1 MSNVT
6 QLRPTRRVTVT
17 AHQVTFDLVPRDV
30 LEEVFHTAIAVAW
43 AADEGAYS
51 AEHHEADERLESLQR
66 AVSAASQFTVPV
78 QHEVDEPITPTHP

>member
-6 QLRPTRRVTVT
+6 QLRPTRRVTIT

-43 AADEGAYS
+43 AADEEAYS

-66 AVSAASQFTVPV
+66 AVNAASQFTVPV
-78 QHEVDEPITPTHP
+78 QREVDEPITPTHL